1 MIAAEGNTAGQET
14 PSPAGSVRDSGYAIA
29 KASVMTPQASG
40 ATAHGGSGCGSVA
53 DMASVVSR
61 SGRRHKTALRPAAV
75 LRRCEAAA
83 LKRDPA
89 LRRRAVMQR
98 GAVARGQP
106 RPRAAAARAR
116 RRDPARRSVREAAAA
131 LNDGKRPQRPQGRVT
146 IRGCHDTGAGAA
158 RATAFRR
165 RSPGPRVVVRRPSSV
180 AIALLTCQPQNTT
193 LSLLTLLMQRC
204 RACCAQRR
212 G

>member
-53 DMASVVSR
+53 DMARVVSR

-131 LNDGKRPQRPQGRVT
+131 LNDGKRPQRPQAESRYAAAATRAQERRERLLSG
-146 IRGCHDTGAGAA
+146 GAHLDLAA
-158 RATAFRR
+158 
-165 RSPGPRVVVRRPSSV
+165 SSSVVRRPS
-180 AIALLTCQPQNTT
+180 LLTCQPQNTT

-204 RACCAQRR
+204 RA
-212 G
+212 